1 MVFTFQFLNQILI
14 PWTGC
19 DNNCRIGADA
29 WSLMYPSIPEKLRGL
44 YNSGYKLVCLSLAP
58 CSCVHYFNSINLNI
72 IINLEILRKI
82 LNLINRVE
90 AVYSFKYFISEVY
103 LLVSSALFSVTR
115 SSLPMNLILN
125 GGRIN
130 ANKLLI
136 PK

>member
-1 MVFTFQFLNQILI
+1 
-14 PWTGC
+14 
-19 DNNCRIGADA
+19 
-29 WSLMYPSIPEKLRGL
+29 MYPSIPEKLRGL

-58 CSCVHYFNSINLNI
+58 CSFVHYFNSINLNI